1 MNLPK
6 FQPEIDPN
14 PHPNHPDGFTCVQC
28 PHRFY
33 AVCVACGEDALR
45 DEATKLCRPC
55 WRAWRWS
62 EAAVGVDQRDYER
75 QKQHKLPT
83 FAPNMAA
90 IAKVPEMVRML
101 RKLEWQRDG
110 DGWVSCIECLREQPN
125 HAPNCEVA
133 AILKDLP
140 EET

>member
-14 PHPNHPDGFTCVQC
+14 PHRNHPEGFTCVQC

-55 WRAWRWS
+55 WRAWAFS
-62 EAAVGVDQRDYER
+62 PAGVPPVY
-75 QKQHKLPT
+75 L
-83 FAPNMAA
+83 
-90 IAKVPEMVRML
+90 VPAGI
-101 RKLEWQRDG
+101 KPG
-110 DGWVSCIECLREQPN
+110 DIKPGRIT
-125 HAPNCEVA
+125 EV
-133 AILKDLP
+133 KP
-140 EET
+140 